1 MDFNGDGAK
10 FRLWLG
16 GCIEIKF
23 GLDCMEC
30 NYGILQWQEMERLI
44 ENIFIKLS
52 DMLSTSIINDLLLA
66 ILY

>member
-1 MDFNGDGAK
+1 
-10 FRLWLG
+10 
-16 GCIEIKF
+16 
-23 GLDCMEC
+23 
-30 NYGILQWQEMERLI
+30 MERMI

>member
-1 MDFNGDGAK
+1 MDFNGDGAESIT
-10 FRLWLG
+10 WLDS
-16 GCIEIKF
+16 CIEIKF

-30 NYGILQWQEMERLI
+30 NYGILQGQEVERLI

>member
-1 MDFNGDGAK
+1 MDFDGDGAK

-16 GCIEIKF
+16 SCVEVKF
-23 GLDCMEC
+23 GVDCVDC
-30 NYGILQWQEMERLI
+30 YDGIFVWQEMERMI

-52 DMLSTSIINDLLLA
+52 DMLTTSIMNDLLLA